1 MTREAVRAF
10 CLGLPHVTEKFQFH
24 HAAFQ
29 IGGKTFAMVNLEVEG
44 MATAFK
50 VTQEDFAELVEIPGV
65 IQAPYMAKGQWV
77 ALTDF
82 DTLPA
87 AELKT
92 WLTKARDIMLGKL
105 SKKAQAELG

>member
-1 MTREAVRAF
+1 VTREAIRAF

-29 IGGKTFAMVNLEVEG
+29 IGGKTFGMVNLEVEG
-44 MATAFK
+44 MAAAFK
-50 VTQEDFAELVEIPGV
+50 VTQEDFAELVETPGV
-65 IQAPYMAKGQWV
+65 IQAPYMAKGQWA

-87 AELKT
+87 AELKA
-92 WLTKARDIMLGKL
+92 WLTKARNIMVGKL